1 MTATLR
7 FMLAQPDMP
16 LTVENFV
23 YFSWFGEETLADL
36 EGEEIAE
43 VEEFLEAV
51 AAQGEEGDE

>member
-23 YFSWFGEETLADL
+23 YFNWFGEETLADL

-51 AAQGEEGDE
+51 AA

>member
-23 YFSWFGEETLADL
+23 YITWFGEKSLEVL
-36 EGEEIAE
+36 EGEETAE

-51 AAQGEEGDE
+51 AELGEEGQ